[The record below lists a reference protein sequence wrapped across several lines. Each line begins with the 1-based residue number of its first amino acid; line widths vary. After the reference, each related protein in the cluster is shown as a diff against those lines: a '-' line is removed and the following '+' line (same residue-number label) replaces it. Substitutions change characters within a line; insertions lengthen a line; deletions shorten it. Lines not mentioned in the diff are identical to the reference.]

1 MGLDRGINYHHNDN
15 YNTMHVIK
23 LTWTPYMYIAV
34 YDKYVSIKT
43 NNNKAQMVKNWHR
56 ICLQCRRC
64 KFNPWVGKI
73 PWRRNDNHSS
83 ILAWRFPWTGEPGG
97 L

>member
-1 MGLDRGINYHHNDN
+1 MGLDRGINYHYNDN

-43 NNNKAQMVKNWHR
+43 TTISLRW
-56 ICLQCRRC
+56 
-64 KFNPWVGKI
+64 
-73 PWRRNDNHSS
+73 
-83 ILAWRFPWTGEPGG
+83 
-97 L
+97 